1 MSWGSV
7 LVGTESMSLS
17 STARSAGGKSRAED
31 TLTRLAEQVDAYGQ
45 VLDRA
50 TLVTTQRWEERARQ
64 RIPSWWGSTVVEETP
79 VAIVVHER
87 RQSKDNSRRLNPMAL
102 AQLLWRT
109 EALDELRQ
117 CGQAR
122 GLSAKARYY
131 VWERELLVSSCD
143 GTDHTPAQ
151 CEEGLVPWS
160 LPRLFPYPPLA
171 CVCVAKVWVRSTLDR
186 RAGQVH
192 NAVIAVVRLD
202 W

>member
-1 MSWGSV
+1 MSTRWFDMSWGSA

-31 TLTRLAEQVDAYGQ
+31 TLTRLAGQVDAYGQ

-79 VAIVVHER
+79 AAIVVHER

-151 CEEGLVPWS
+151 CEEGLIP
-160 LPRLFPYPPLA
+160 
-171 CVCVAKVWVRSTLDR
+171 
-186 RAGQVH
+186 
-192 NAVIAVVRLD
+192 
-202 W
+202 